1 MLRVN
6 PKPVGAI
13 AHAIAIDAHIHRL
26 GHPAARDPRPQR
38 RRDAAHVLG
47 RAAAAVVHV
56 ARQPCLV
63 GWVADEEHALDGGE
77 AGAGEPDDV
86 ARAALFLVSDAA
98 DYIIGSTLTV
108 DGGMS
113 LYPGFRDNG

>member
-1 MLRVN
+1 MRTLAQEVAQERIRVN
-6 PKPVGAI
+6 ALAPGAI
-13 AHAIAIDAHIHRL
+13 ATDINADATK
-26 GHPAARDPRPQR
+26 G
-38 RRDAAHVLG
+38 DAADALLELIPYG
-47 RAAAAVVHV
+47 RI
-56 ARQPCLV
+56 
-63 GWVADEEHALDGGE
+63 
-77 AGAGEPDDV
+77 GEPDDV